1 MQCLWN
7 SSLVN
12 NGLIMIYSAICNE
25 LENVN
30 FEEMHPFSGTQ
41 SVCVGWTDG
50 GINLKFAQSLLQLIY
65 DRTDRVNTG
74 NSVEKIHI
82 QNLTAL
88 VHTNG
93 IITCA
98 NKENYTEITVL

>member
-1 MQCLWN
+1 M
-7 SSLVN
+7 
-12 NGLIMIYSAICNE
+12 YSVICNE

-30 FEEMHPFSGTQ
+30 FEEMHPFSE
-41 SVCVGWTDG
+41 SVCVGWTDD

-82 QNLTAL
+82 LNLTAL

-93 IITCA
+93 IITYA

>member
-1 MQCLWN
+1 MFV
-7 SSLVN
+7 LV
-12 NGLIMIYSAICNE
+12 
-25 LENVN
+25 
-30 FEEMHPFSGTQ
+30 
-41 SVCVGWTDG
+41 DG

-93 IITCA
+93 IITYA